1 MAEDQAN
8 DLFNGAESQP
18 NLEEAGLETTT
29 NGEPANNPLETL
41 VGEGKKFKTVDDLA
55 YGKLESD
62 RFIAK
67 LLKEQEEMR
76 SELKE
81 RLTMEEAIRKMSEQ
95 NRPREEEPRVQSRED
110 ESEDRRVSLTD
121 VEKLVQTKI
130 SEDRELSKLN
140 ANLAS
145 VKDELIRAYGPNY
158 ADKVRTKLRILG
170 VGDDWGNNLA
180 ATQPRAFLNLVVDN
194 QTRGSDD
201 VSPPV
206 SGLRTAPPRSGAR
219 NYGDYQKLRKENP
232 GDYFST
238 KVQMQMHKDA
248 TEQGDDFYKA

>member
-18 NLEEAGLETTT
+18 NLDEAGLETTT

-55 YGKLESD
+55 HGKLESD

-67 LLKEQEEMR
+67 LLKEQEELR

-81 RLTMEEAIRKMSEQ
+81 RLTMEEAIRKINERQ
-95 NRPREEEPRVQSRED
+95 HREEEPRVQSRED
-110 ESEDRRVSLTD
+110 ESEDRRVSLDD
-121 VEKLVQTKI
+121 VEKLVQDKI
-130 SEDRELSKLN
+130 SKSEEINKLN
-140 ANLAS
+140 RNLAS
-145 VKDELIRAYGPNY
+145 VKDELIRVYGPNY
-158 ADKVRTKLRILG
+158 ADTVRTKLRALG

-180 ATQPRAFLNLVVDN
+180 ATQPKAFLNLVVDN
-194 QTRGSDD
+194 QSRGSDD

-206 SGLRTAPPRSGAR
+206 SGLRTAPPRTGAR

-232 GDYFST
+232 GEYFST